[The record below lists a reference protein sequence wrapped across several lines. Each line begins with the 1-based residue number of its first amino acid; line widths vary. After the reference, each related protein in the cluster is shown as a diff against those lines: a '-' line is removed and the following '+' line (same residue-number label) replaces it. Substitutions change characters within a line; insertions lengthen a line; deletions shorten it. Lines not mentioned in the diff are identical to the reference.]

1 MWCALV
7 SYISTGN
14 LCLYEIMKRPALT
27 EGSLNQIRSGYV
39 RDPFLIVAALGLHP
53 CRTHIHVAAQP
64 PGDTEAARS
73 FGSKQSE

>member
-1 MWCALV
+1 
-7 SYISTGN
+7 
-14 LCLYEIMKRPALT
+14 MKRPALT

>member
-1 MWCALV
+1 MLCV
-7 SYISTGN
+7 ISYISTGN

-27 EGSLNQIRSGYV
+27 EGSQNQIRSVYV
-39 RDPFLIVAALGLHP
+39 RDHLLIVAALGLHP
-53 CRTHIHVAAQP
+53 CRTHIRVVAQP